1 MRNTKAQTPIVNLL
15 KAEPN
20 LNFVQIADKT
30 QIKRDTVKAILC
42 RLSKSGVLDRER
54 QTPENKPKNGPQS
67 LYVYR
72 MKEGV

>member
-20 LNFVQIADKT
+20 LNFVQIAEKT
-30 QIKRDTVKAILC
+30 QLKRETVKAILC
-42 RLSKSGVLDRER
+42 RLSKAGVLDRER
-54 QTPENKPKNGPQS
+54 QQPENKPKNGPLS